1 MDLVA
6 VDWLK
11 DAKRMDHVVRR
22 HGCAAQ
28 ASLVSIIS
36 LFDGFF

>member
-11 DAKRMDHVVRR
+11 DTKRMDHVARR
-22 HGCAAQ
+22 HNCAAQ
-28 ASLVSIIS
+28 ASV
-36 LFDGFF
+36 FFSFKSPLYTF